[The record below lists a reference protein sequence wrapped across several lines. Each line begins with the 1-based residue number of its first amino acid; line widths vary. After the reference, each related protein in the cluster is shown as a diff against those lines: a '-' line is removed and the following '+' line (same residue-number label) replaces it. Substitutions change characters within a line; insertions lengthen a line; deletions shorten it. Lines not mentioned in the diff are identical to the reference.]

1 MHFEEGVIAVG
12 LAGQERLNLTFLN
25 FGSKCG
31 ERIFRIAH
39 DFLVM
44 FLFAKLDQAGGVV
57 QARVE
62 LRVGRQRRIQVLP
75 LAKKLLSAQRIIP
88 KARVFNDR
96 VQARETGRGFV
107 PVKDTSARAK
117 GIA

>member
-1 MHFEEGVIAVG
+1 MHFQEGVIAVG

-25 FGSKCG
+25 FGSKDG
-31 ERIFRIAH
+31 ERSFRVANHLLVIF
-39 DFLVM
+39 F
-44 FLFAKLDQAGGVV
+44 FAKLDQVGGIVKAG
-57 QARVE
+57 VE
-62 LRVGRQRRIQVLP
+62 PRISCQRRIKVLP
-75 LAKKLLSAQRIIP
+75 LAKKLLSAQRIVP

-107 PVKDTSARAK
+107 PVKDTSARAR

>member
-12 LAGQERLNLTFLN
+12 LTGQERLDLTFLN
-25 FGSKCG
+25 FRSKDG
-31 ERIFRIAH
+31 ERSLRVAH
-39 DFLVM
+39 HLLVI
-44 FLFAKLDQAGGVV
+44 FLFAELDQAGGIVK
-57 QARVE
+57 AGIEPRI
-62 LRVGRQRRIQVLP
+62 GCQRGIQVLP
-75 LAKKLLSAQRIIP
+75 LAKKLLSAQRIVP

-107 PVKDTSARAK
+107 PVKDTSARAR